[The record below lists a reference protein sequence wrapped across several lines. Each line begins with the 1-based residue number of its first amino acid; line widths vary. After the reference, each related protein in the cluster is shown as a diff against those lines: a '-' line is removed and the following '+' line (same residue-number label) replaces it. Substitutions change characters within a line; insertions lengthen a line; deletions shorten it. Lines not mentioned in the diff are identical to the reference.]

1 MRTADRV
8 ALAALA
14 LLSLAVARPAT
25 ATPAADRLRSLAAA
39 LGAGASTV
47 RDSTRPAP
55 AAVPTP
61 PGGSPSVDLRDL
73 SRPFALE
80 ARLRPFARRDPETL
94 ELAVEGGQARIGDFS
109 IGSDQTITGHLL
121 VLHGTADVYG
131 TLRGNLVTYGGDVV
145 LHRGARVEGSV
156 VAVKG
161 TVRNDGATVSGSA
174 RSLSAGALARSASG
188 TDAAASPLEATAIR
202 TAGVLGVFMALLLLG
217 WGTAFFARSNL
228 EIVSDTVRFSFPR
241 ALAVGLLGQ
250 VLAAP
255 TFGMLVVGL
264 ILSVAGIL
272 LLPFAVI
279 AFALLLVVTV
289 LGGGLGAA
297 HAMGETVVRRRLALG
312 ALGTPTG
319 YRAIGTGLALP
330 FTLWLVWALTAW
342 VPVAGTI
349 VFATAALA
357 TWFVWTAGFGA
368 ALLSRGGAR
377 ENFAGRFIPPEA
389 LTDEF
394 LWATPQFGVP
404 AVKRPTAGEKSE
416 KKDEPKT
423 TRTGGGTAT
432 E

>member
-1 MRTADRV
+1 MRAADRV

-14 LLSLAVARPAT
+14 CLTLAAARPA
-25 ATPAADRLRSLAAA
+25 AAAPVERIRSLVSA
-39 LGAGASTV
+39 LRPDA
-47 RDSTRPAP
+47 DSARPRP
-55 AAVPTP
+55 AAVRVPAS
-61 PGGSPSVDLRDL
+61 GSPSIDIRDA

-80 ARLRPFARRDPETL
+80 AKLRPFTRIAADDL
-94 ELAVEGGQARIGDFS
+94 ELAVVGGQARVGDFS
-109 IGSDQTITGHLL
+109 IGSEQTVDGHLL
-121 VLHGTADVYG
+121 VLHGDADIYG
-131 TLRGNLVTYGGDVV
+131 ALRGNLVTYDGDIV
-145 LHRGARVEGSV
+145 LHPGARVEGDV
-156 VAVKG
+156 LALRG
-161 TVRNDGATVSGSA
+161 TVRNDGATLTGSA
-174 RSLSAGALARSASG
+174 RTLSAGALARSSG
-188 TDAAASPLEATAIR
+188 AAETPLSPLEATAQR
-202 TAGVLGVFMALLLLG
+202 TAGVLGIFLALLLIG

-250 VLAAP
+250 VLALP

-297 HAMGETVVRRRLALG
+297 HAMGETVVRRRLAAG
-312 ALGTPTG
+312 AMGTPTG
-319 YRAIGTGLALP
+319 YRAIATGLALP
-330 FTLWLVWALTAW
+330 FTLWLVWALVAW
-342 VPVAGTI
+342 VPVAGAI
-349 VFATAALA
+349 VFGAAALA

-404 AVKRPTAGEKSE
+404 AVKRPGAANAAPSE
-416 KKDEPKT
+416 GSGKQ
-423 TRTGGGTAT
+423 TGGGRTAD
-432 E
+432 